1 MAFDTRPLLGGA
13 AAFAMSFANAFI
25 EGLPVLN
32 FAAIFCASRA
42 IPDLLS
48 PHLSGVTHKIVA

>member
-1 MAFDTRPLLGGA
+1 
-13 AAFAMSFANAFI
+13 MSFANAFI